1 MTTGRINQV
10 SHSLTGPG
18 PFSRPPT
25 RRALQRDRPATVQP
39 RLLLPPSL
47 RPAPSSAMSRVAR
60 PSKACHSGHP
70 AHRPPARLATRQSSR
85 STHAQHT
92 THTQLPDHQPS
103 AGWFTPQPQ
112 PPDQPRQ
119 SQSTSLL
126 QPGGL
131 SQVHGLVACAT
142 PSRTDS
148 TPLRHRSRV
157 TSSRELPAL
166 HPVLWSCLRN
176 RQPPP

>member
-1 MTTGRINQV
+1 
-10 SHSLTGPG
+10 
-18 PFSRPPT
+18 
-25 RRALQRDRPATVQP
+25 
-39 RLLLPPSL
+39 
-47 RPAPSSAMSRVAR
+47 MSRVAR
-60 PSKACHSGHP
+60 PSRACHSGHP

-131 SQVHGLVACAT
+131 VDQLSIPGPWPRRLCHAKPHRFNPSPSPLLRDLLSRAPRSAPGLVELSAQSPT
-142 PSRTDS
+142 PAKTN
-148 TPLRHRSRV
+148 PL
-157 TSSRELPAL
+157 
-166 HPVLWSCLRN
+166 
-176 RQPPP
+176 PPRRLTVSQ